1 MDVVADSALQ
11 NGARSIRRKM
21 SEASEDENSHE
32 SGICEINITEVE
44 RRCTGTVMP
53 LQDVYIA
60 YQVES
65 VIREP
70 RKTAY
75 IVWRRYRDFEYLHSH
90 LQDTYRYVVI
100 PPLPEKKVQFRWQ
113 KLPTDTLDPEF
124 VERRRASLEMFLRRV
139 ASHPELSADRLFGEF
154 LRHEASWR
162 DDHNMGGIL
171 HRADS
176 MLRIFNASLRLKNP
190 DKEFEEVKRYSTEL
204 KTNLTN
210 FLRSRARLVDATLDF
225 HALHQQY
232 GQVLS
237 ELSHRDGPG
246 GRGDRLQAAGQFMD
260 RLSQAALP
268 FLEEQE
274 EAADRLKEYLAY
286 ADALLAVCRHQEVLQ
301 YELERKKCLYASR
314 ESQRAEIVAS
324 GASSQG
330 LVSRLLHS
338 SSTPEQKTQALEQ
351 QLHSLNAEIQAAT
364 REKQEFSEKA
374 LAEIAKFREQKERDL
389 THALSIFVST
399 NIRLCRES
407 IAIWERVCQCFE
419 EMCLLEDG
427 SIPTGDNASSPAV
440 DKSLPLTN
448 ALAASAEEVHCE
460 QPGTNS
466 NVH

>member
-1 MDVVADSALQ
+1 MF
-11 NGARSIRRKM
+11 
-21 SEASEDENSHE
+21 ETPEEENSQQ
-32 SGICEINITEVE
+32 SGICEISITEVE

-70 RKTAY
+70 RKTPY

-90 LQDTYRYVVI
+90 LQDRYCYVVI

-124 VERRRASLEMFLRRV
+124 VERRRAGLEMFLKRV
-139 ASHPELSADRLFGEF
+139 ARHPELSANRLFGEF

-162 DDHNMGGIL
+162 DDHDTDGIL
-171 HRADS
+171 HRADG
-176 MLRIFNASLRLKNP
+176 MLRIFNASIRLRNP

-210 FLRSRARLVDATLDF
+210 FLRSRAHLADATLDF

-246 GRGDRLQAAGQFMD
+246 ERGDRLQAAGQFMD

-268 FLEEQE
+268 LLEEQE
-274 EAADRLKEYLAY
+274 EAADCLKEYLAY
-286 ADALLAVCRHQEVLQ
+286 ANALLAVCSHQEVLQ
-301 YELERKKCLYASR
+301 YELERKKSLYASR
-314 ESQRAEIVAS
+314 ESQRAQIAAS
-324 GASSQG
+324 GVASQG

-338 SSTPEQKTQALEQ
+338 SSTPERRTQALEQ
-351 QLHSLNAEIQAAT
+351 QLHSLDTEIQAMT

-374 LAEIAKFREQKERDL
+374 LAEITKFREQKQRDFTRAL
-389 THALSIFVST
+389 TIFVST

-419 EMCLLEDG
+419 EMCQLEDEAAPIG
-427 SIPTGDNASSPAV
+427 GNANLPAV
-440 DKSLPLTN
+440 NKASPVIN
-448 ALAASAEEVHCE
+448 ALPASVEDVCCE
-460 QPGTNS
+460 QSTRNS
-466 NVH
+466 DVL

>member
-1 MDVVADSALQ
+1 
-11 NGARSIRRKM
+11 
-21 SEASEDENSHE
+21 
-32 SGICEINITEVE
+32 
-44 RRCTGTVMP
+44 
-53 LQDVYIA
+53 
-60 YQVES
+60 
-65 VIREP
+65 
-70 RKTAY
+70 
-75 IVWRRYRDFEYLHSH
+75 
-90 LQDTYRYVVI
+90 
-100 PPLPEKKVQFRWQ
+100 
-113 KLPTDTLDPEF
+113 
-124 VERRRASLEMFLRRV
+124 MFLRRV

-286 ADALLAVCRHQEVLQ
+286 ADALFDVATSPDLTDSQIVAAVVPRAVEDDKNDSDDIESDPDPSPSLTAVADAGAVMRAFA
-301 YELERKKCLYASR
+301 RKKGLMVRLACSLSEFEEAV
-314 ESQRAEIVAS
+314 VAARLLRRQLTLTDFC

-427 SIPTGDNASSPAV
+427 SIPTSDNASSPAV
-440 DKSLPLTN
+440 DKSLPLPN
-448 ALAASAEEVHCE
+448 ALAASAEEVRCE